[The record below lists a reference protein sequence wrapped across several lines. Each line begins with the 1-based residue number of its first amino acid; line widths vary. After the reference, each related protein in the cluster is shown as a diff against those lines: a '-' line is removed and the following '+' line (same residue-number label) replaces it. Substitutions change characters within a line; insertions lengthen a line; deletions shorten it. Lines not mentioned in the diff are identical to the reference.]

1 MRYKDAYGYIYY
13 VGQEGRTADGTPY
26 YTVYCIVPGQ
36 AAQPFL
42 TSYPT
47 EEDALVVLETW
58 ARCHG
63 WQRTE

>member
-1 MRYKDAYGYIYY
+1 MRYKDAHGHIYY
-13 VGQEGRTADGTPY
+13 VAQEGRTADGTPY

-36 AAQPFL
+36 EAKPFL

-47 EEDALVVLETW
+47 EKDAIGVLEVW
-58 ARCHG
+58 AKCHG